1 MASACQCIGSLR
13 GVASTAAENPRRAQ
27 IIGVAADLFDRDG
40 YHETSMQAIAERT
53 GIRKASLY
61 HYFRSKDE
69 LLVELHET
77 LMTVVIGRHL
87 DRRTAERL
95 GPRDELRAMMRD
107 VIGLMDSHPGYLRIF
122 FESYRELPPVARSS
136 VAAQRSRYRQLVAD
150 VITAGNEL
158 GEFRGVDPDLTS
170 LAVLSLMNWTY
181 QWFGRSGPLTTDEV
195 ADHFWSL
202 LLNGIGTAP
211 DR

>member
-1 MASACQCIGSLR
+1 M
-13 GVASTAAENPRRAQ
+13 ASTAAENPRRAQ

>member
-1 MASACQCIGSLR
+1 MAGP
-13 GVASTAAENPRRAQ
+13 GAENPRRAQ
-27 IIGVAADLFDRDG
+27 IIGIAADLFDRHG

-77 LMTVVIGRHL
+77 LMTVVIGSHL

-122 FESYRELPPVARSS
+122 FESYRELPPGARTS

-158 GEFRGVDPDLTS
+158 GEFRDVDPDLTS

-181 QWFGRSGPLTTDEV
+181 QWFSRSGPLSTDEV
-195 ADHFWSL
+195 ADHFWSM
-202 LLNGIGTAP
+202 LLNGIGTGP
-211 DR
+211 GR